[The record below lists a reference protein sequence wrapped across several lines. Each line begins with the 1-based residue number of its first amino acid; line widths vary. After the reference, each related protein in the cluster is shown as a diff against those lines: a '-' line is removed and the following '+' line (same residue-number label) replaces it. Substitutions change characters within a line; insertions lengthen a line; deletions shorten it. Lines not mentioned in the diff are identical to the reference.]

1 MELETL
7 NCNHCGAP
15 LRVPESANFVT
26 CAHCGSQL
34 AVKRTDTAHYT
45 EVLTRLDARTTE
57 MAQELQELKLQN
69 ELNAIDD
76 AWEEERQRYMISP
89 SRGAPYLPDDEHV
102 TRDIMG
108 HTLMGVILIFALCLV
123 ASEVSTRDFGWIIV
137 VFGVAILAVG
147 GFGVGSTLLKA
158 REYRQAEQ
166 AYRARLQ
173 AVRQRHGARSVHSDL
188 SGLVDGNQSDET
200 DPRLD

>member
-57 MAQELQELKLQN
+57 MAQELEELKLQN
-69 ELNAIDD
+69 ELNAIDQE
-76 AWEEERQRYMISP
+76 WEEERQQYMISP
-89 SRGAPYLPDDEHV
+89 SRGAPYLPDEEHV
-102 TRDIMG
+102 TRDMVGYALI
-108 HTLMGVILIFALCLV
+108 GVILVFALCFLV
-123 ASEVSTRDFGWIIV
+123 SQVSTRDFGWIIV
-137 VFGVAILAVG
+137 VFGVAVVAIG
-147 GFGVGSTLLKA
+147 GLGVGSTLLKA
-158 REYRQAEQ
+158 REYKQAEK

-173 AVRQRHGARSVHSDL
+173 AVRQRHGARNVHGDL
-188 SGLVDGNQSDET
+188 SGLVDGDQSDET

>member
-57 MAQELQELKLQN
+57 MAQELEELKLQN
-69 ELNAIDD
+69 ELNAIDQE
-76 AWEEERQRYMISP
+76 WEEERQRYMVSP
-89 SRGAPYLPDDEHV
+89 SHGAPYLPDDEHV
-102 TRDIMG
+102 TRDMVGYAVI
-108 HTLMGVILIFALCLV
+108 GVILIFALCLL
-123 ASEVSTRDFGWIIV
+123 ASQVSTRDFGWIILM
-137 VFGVAILAVG
+137 FGVAVLAIG

-166 AYRARLQ
+166 AYRARRQ
-173 AVRQRHGARSVHSDL
+173 AVRQRHGARSVRGEL
-188 SGLVDGNQSDET
+188 SGLVDGDQSDET

>member
-57 MAQELQELKLQN
+57 MAQELEELKLQN
-69 ELNAIDD
+69 ELNAIDEE
-76 AWEEERQRYMISP
+76 WEEERQRYMISP

-102 TRDIMG
+102 TRDMMG
-108 HTLMGVILIFALCLV
+108 YAVIGVILIFALCFL
-123 ASEVSTRDFGWIIV
+123 ASQVSTRDFGWIIV
-137 VFGVAILAVG
+137 FFGVAVVAIGAL
-147 GFGVGSTLLKA
+147 GVGSTLLKA
-158 REYRQAEQ
+158 WEYRQAEK

-173 AVRQRHGARSVHSDL
+173 AVRQRHGARSVPGKL
-188 SGLVDGNQSDET
+188 SGLVDGDQSDET